1 MPFIKTI
8 PVNEASGLLE
18 ELYARQQKTREGRLP
33 ASKMLLSLNPRAMKA
48 VEDLRDAFC
57 VGSPKID
64 ARRREM
70 IATVTSALLQCTH

>member
-1 MPFIKTI
+1 MPFIKT
-8 PVNEASGLLE
+8 VSVEAASGLVG
-18 ELYARQQKTREGRLP
+18 ELYARQQKTRRGRLP
-33 ASKMLLSLNPRAMKA
+33 ASKMLLSLNPQGMKA

-57 VGSPKID
+57 AGSPHID

>member
-1 MPFIKTI
+1 MPFIKTV
-8 PVNEASGLLE
+8 PVEEASGLVG
-18 ELYARQQKTREGRLP
+18 ELYARQQKTRHGRLP
-33 ASKMLLSLNPRAMKA
+33 ASKMLLSINPQAMKA

-57 VGSPKID
+57 AGSPHID